1 MEEEGVMVTCGKLIL
16 NPATE
21 NLATENLAV
30 ENSAPEN
37 QATES
42 TLTEVLEQK
51 EDITVEENGMAHE
64 TKSMKEPVVEEVD
77 PVQEVAVEAENL
89 KEENFEN
96 VQEMVGT
103 KPEDTE
109 TTLEEISSESLQGS
123 VGATINNNT
132 DIISAEKSVSSITSV
147 ELMETVPSVGQMLE
161 ESESYSQIKV
171 KVVVLD
177 TG

>member
-30 ENSAPEN
+30 ENSTPEN

-51 EDITVEENGMAHE
+51 EDITDEDNGMADE
-64 TKSMKEPVVEEVD
+64 TKSTEEAVVEEVD

-96 VQEMVGT
+96 VQE
-103 KPEDTE
+103 
-109 TTLEEISSESLQGS
+109 
-123 VGATINNNT
+123 N
-132 DIISAEKSVSSITSV
+132 
-147 ELMETVPSVGQMLE
+147 
-161 ESESYSQIKV
+161 
-171 KVVVLD
+171 
-177 TG
+177 